1 MHQSNTISITS
12 GLNPEQLLAVTADT
26 AKPLLV
32 LAGAGCGKTTVLTR
46 RIAFL
51 AEEFCAP
58 ERILALTFTR
68 AAAREMAGRVE
79 AFTNKNAGRGA
90 PLVTTFHAFCLRVL
104 LETLNGQ
111 RNYCRLGYIK
121 RPRLVSA
128 QARLRMLAEVSTRD
142 ERALLCMDVLELD
155 TLVQRRQVFPQKLD
169 LLSAEQEACVDAMA
183 GRYALAKKRAGLWDF
198 SDFISGTLSMFEMEP
213 FIAEQYT
220 SRYRA
225 ILVDE
230 FQDTNPVQVGL
241 LKRLLSA
248 DKPFFAVGDDD
259 QAIYG
264 FQGAD
269 RRTIIRFTDHFP
281 GSAILKLQTNYRST
295 PAILAAANKIF
306 RDKPKHYRKVLRAGL
321 IAKTVRPEQRRPVKK
336 VFEAQGEMV
345 SWLIDT
351 MHKLKEGLALDYS
364 GMAVLFRLNQT
375 RDRIESL
382 LKQNPAFKS
391 QMPRLL
397 TVHSAK
403 GLEFAAVFLCDLE
416 EGIFPDKRG
425 KSHNPSVLEM
435 FAVLLKRRKSVEDEL
450 EEEKR
455 LFYVGVTRAQ
465 RFLWLVSVRKKEL
478 YGRTMRFEPSRFLRL
493 V

>member
-1 MHQSNTISITS
+1 
-12 GLNPEQLLAVTADT
+12 
-26 AKPLLV
+26 
-32 LAGAGCGKTTVLTR
+32 
-46 RIAFL
+46 
-51 AEEFCAP
+51 
-58 ERILALTFTR
+58 
-68 AAAREMAGRVE
+68 
-79 AFTNKNAGRGA
+79 
-90 PLVTTFHAFCLRVL
+90 
-104 LETLNGQ
+104 
-111 RNYCRLGYIK
+111 
-121 RPRLVSA
+121 
-128 QARLRMLAEVSTRD
+128 
-142 ERALLCMDVLELD
+142 
-155 TLVQRRQVFPQKLD
+155 
-169 LLSAEQEACVDAMA
+169 
-183 GRYALAKKRAGLWDF
+183 
-198 SDFISGTLSMFEMEP
+198 
-213 FIAEQYT
+213 
-220 SRYRA
+220 
-225 ILVDE
+225 
-230 FQDTNPVQVGL
+230 
-241 LKRLLSA
+241 
-248 DKPFFAVGDDD
+248 
-259 QAIYG
+259 
-264 FQGAD
+264 
-269 RRTIIRFTDHFP
+269 
-281 GSAILKLQTNYRST
+281 
-295 PAILAAANKIF
+295 
-306 RDKPKHYRKVLRAGL
+306 
-321 IAKTVRPEQRRPVKK
+321 
-336 VFEAQGEMV
+336 
-345 SWLIDT
+345 

>member
-1 MHQSNTISITS
+1 MSTNNNSSITR
-12 GLNPEQLLAVTADT
+12 GLNPEQLRAVTAET

-32 LAGAGCGKTTVLTR
+32 LAGAGCGKTLVLTR

-51 AEEFCAP
+51 AGEFCAP

-68 AAAREMAGRVE
+68 AAAREMAGRTGTLTKE
-79 AFTNKNAGRGA
+79 NHGRGT
-90 PLVTTFHAFCLRVL
+90 PLITTFHALCLRVL
-104 LETLNGQ
+104 LETFEGK
-111 RNYCRLGYIK
+111 RNYGRLGYAG

-128 QARLRMLAEVSTRD
+128 QARPRMLAEASTRS
-142 ERALLCMDVLELD
+142 ERLLLGMDVLELD
-155 TLVQRRQVFPQKLD
+155 ALVLRRLAFPQKPNA
-169 LLSAEQEACVDAMA
+169 LSAEQEACLAA
-183 GRYALAKKRAGLWDF
+183 IEARYALAKKQAGLWDF
-198 SDFISGTLSMFEMEP
+198 SDFISGTLSLFDTEP
-213 FIAEQYT
+213 LIAEQYE
-220 SRYRA
+220 SRFSA

-230 FQDTNPVQVGL
+230 FQDTNPVQVRL
-241 LKRLLSA
+241 LKRLLSTG
-248 DKPFFAVGDDD
+248 KPFFAVGDDD

-269 RRTIIRFTDHFP
+269 RRTILRFAEHFP

-306 RDKPKHYRKVLRAGL
+306 RNKPAHYRKVLMAGI
-321 IAKTVRPEQRRPVKK
+321 IAKTARPEQRRPVKK
-336 VFEAQGEMV
+336 VFEAEGEMV
-345 SWLIDT
+345 SWLVDT
-351 MHKLKEGLALDYS
+351 MHKLKAGHALEYS
-364 GMAVLFRLNQT
+364 GIAVLFRLNQT
-375 RDRIESL
+375 RDRMESL
-382 LKQNPAFKS
+382 FKQDPAFTA

-403 GLEFAAVFLCDLE
+403 GMEFGAVFLCDLE

-425 KSHNPSVLEM
+425 APHNPSMLELL
-435 FAVLLKRRKSVEDEL
+435 AALLKRKKSKEEEL
-450 EEEKR
+450 EEERR